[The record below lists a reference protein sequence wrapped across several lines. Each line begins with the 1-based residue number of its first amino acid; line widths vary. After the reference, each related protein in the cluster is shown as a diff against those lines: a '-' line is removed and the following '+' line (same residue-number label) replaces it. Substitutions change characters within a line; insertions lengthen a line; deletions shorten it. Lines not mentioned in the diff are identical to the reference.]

1 MAKIKALLYYEIA
14 VLQNYTLNVTLGHN
28 KSFFSSII
36 FLGIVLVHP
45 LIVALLPFFVP
56 NLELLYPDNTTVTIP
71 DYYLDQPSGQIV
83 YHLYT
88 ITKDPNGEKAITH
101 QLNIGLIVFFRFLP
115 IVIMVIASVAV
126 ALKLLLYRAP
136 TQMNRDSNENTQR
149 NTSIT
154 ILILAAIFFITYI
167 PFCFIIIVDVGDY
180 LTSLNM
186 DKSLFYIVPSCYL
199 VAYVSSAV
207 NPLVYQLRG
216 RSIFEKKKKRN
227 GTMYINHASRQDTQT
242 RLSVVEES
250 KL

>member
-1 MAKIKALLYYEIA
+1 MTE
-14 VLQNYTLNVTLGHN
+14 
-28 KSFFSSII
+28 
-36 FLGIVLVHP
+36 
-45 LIVALLPFFVP
+45 
-56 NLELLYPDNTTVTIP
+56 P
-71 DYYLDQPSGQIV
+71 DYSFDQISGQI
-83 YHLYT
+83 LYSLVT
-88 ITKDPNGEKAITH
+88 ITGELDQNKEAVIAH
-101 QLNIGLIVFFRFLP
+101 RLNIGFIVFFRLLP
-115 IVIMVIASVAV
+115 IIIMVVASVAV

-136 TQMNRDSNENTQR
+136 TQMNTDSNKNTQR

-167 PFCFIIIVDVGDY
+167 PFCFIIIVDVGNY
-180 LTSLNM
+180 YVSLNM
-186 DKSLFYIVPSCYL
+186 VKSIFYIVPSCYL
-199 VAYVSSAV
+199 VAYVSSAI